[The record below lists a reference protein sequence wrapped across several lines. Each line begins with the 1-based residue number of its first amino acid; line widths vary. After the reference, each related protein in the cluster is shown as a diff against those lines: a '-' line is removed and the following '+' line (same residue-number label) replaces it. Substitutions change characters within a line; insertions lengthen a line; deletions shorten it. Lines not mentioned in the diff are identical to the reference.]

1 MDELLR
7 LLPPIRRTR
16 GNRLYAADGRRFLDL
31 WMDGGRGIMGEAE
44 RPARGYAA
52 NAVDKGLV
60 HPYPGL
66 YDARFAKA
74 LLRAWP
80 RFGAVRLFANEAGAL
95 ASARRMLGDASALP
109 VDPAGRAMLPAERAA
124 PGRAAFMLARPFVP
138 AEAYEACAL
147 AMVRLPLAAALSPA
161 ALMAADEA
169 AFGSEAGDLV
179 PGMRCYAAT
188 RAMDSLAR
196 APERGYGEPHWRLFD
211 KRMAGYFERRG
222 PYLLA
227 RCDEGTY
234 RRFFEAALDGGAL
247 VAPRWDEPAAV
258 PADFDD
264 GELKRLAAA
273 LAEAGFGA

>member
-31 WMDGGRGIMGEAE
+31 WMDGGRGVMGEAE
-44 RPARGYAA
+44 RPARGYAS

-66 YDARFAKA
+66 YDARLAKA

-80 RFGAVRLFANEAGAL
+80 GFGAVRLYADEAGAL
-95 ASARRMLGDASALP
+95 AAAGRILGDAGARP
-109 VDPAGRAMLPAERAA
+109 VDPAGRGAAIGEPEGLDRA
-124 PGRAAFMLARPFVP
+124 GFMLARPFV
-138 AEAYEACAL
+138 AARAYAACSL
-147 AMVRLPLAAALSPA
+147 AMVRFPLAAALAPA

-169 AFGSEAGDLV
+169 AFGPELGDIV
-179 PGMRCYAAT
+179 PGMRCYAAA
-188 RAMDSLAR
+188 RALDSLAR
-196 APERGYGEPHWRLFD
+196 ASERGYGEARWRLFD
-211 KRMAGYFERRG
+211 RRMGRFFDRSG

-227 RCDEGTY
+227 RCDEGSY
-234 RRFFEAALDGGAL
+234 RRFFEAALSGGAL
-247 VAPRWDEPAAV
+247 AAPRWAEPAAV

-273 LAEAGFGA
+273 LAEGGFGD

>member
-16 GNRLYAADGRRFLDL
+16 GNRLYAADGRRILDL
-31 WMDGGRGIMGEAE
+31 WMDGGRGVMGEAE

-66 YDARFAKA
+66 YDARLAKA

-80 RFGAVRLFANEAGAL
+80 GFGAVRLYADEAGAL
-95 ASARRMLGDASALP
+95 AAAGRILGDAGARP
-109 VDPAGRAMLPAERAA
+109 VDPAGRAPGSPGPASASRA
-124 PGRAAFMLARPFVP
+124 GFLLARPFLP

-147 AMVRLPLAAALSPA
+147 ALVRFPLAAALSPA

-169 AFGSEAGDLV
+169 AFGSEAGEPV
-179 PGMRCYAAT
+179 PGMRSYAAA
-188 RAMDSLAR
+188 RALDSLAR
-196 APERGYGEPHWRLFD
+196 APERGYEESHWRLFD
-211 KRMAGYFERRG
+211 RRMAGYFERRG

-227 RCDEGTY
+227 RCDEGAY
-234 RRFFEAALDGGAL
+234 RRFFEAALAGGAL
-247 VAPRWDEPAAV
+247 VAPRWAEPAAV
-258 PADFDD
+258 PVDFDD

-273 LAEAGFGA
+273 LAEAGFGP

>member
-7 LLPPIRRTR
+7 LLPPIRRAR

-31 WMDGGRGIMGEAE
+31 WMDGGRGVMGEAE

-66 YDARFAKA
+66 YDARLVKA

-80 RFGAVRLFANEAGAL
+80 GFGAVRLYAEESAAL
-95 ASARRMLGDASALP
+95 AAAGRVLGGAAARPL
-109 VDPAGRAMLPAERAA
+109 DPAGRAPGSSGPVAA
-124 PGRAAFMLARPFVP
+124 GRAAFMLARPFLP
-138 AEAYEACAL
+138 AAAYGACAL
-147 AMVRLPLAAALSPA
+147 AIVRLPLAAALSPA
-161 ALMAADEA
+161 ALMAADEE
-169 AFGSEAGDLV
+169 AFGPEAGDIV
-179 PGMRCYAAT
+179 PGMRCYAAA
-188 RAMDSLAR
+188 RALDSLAR
-196 APERGYGEPHWRLFD
+196 APGRGYDEPHWRLFD
-211 KRMAGYFERRG
+211 RRMGRFFERRG

-227 RCDEGTY
+227 RCEEGAY
-234 RRFFEAALDGGAL
+234 RRFFEAALAGGAL

>member
-7 LLPPIRRTR
+7 LMPPIRRTR
-16 GNRLYAADGRRFLDL
+16 GNRLYAADGRRLLDL
-31 WMDGGRGIMGEAE
+31 WMDGGRGVMGEAE

-66 YDARFAKA
+66 YEARLEKA

-80 RFGAVRLFANEAGAL
+80 GFGAVRLFADEAGAL
-95 ASARRMLGDASALP
+95 AAAGRILGDAEARP
-109 VDPAGRAMLPAERAA
+109 VDPAGRALGPSG
-124 PGRAAFMLARPFVP
+124 PIPTGRAAFMLARPFVP
-138 AEAYEACAL
+138 AAAYEACAL
-147 AMVRLPLAAALSPA
+147 ALVRMPLAAALSPA
-161 ALMAADEA
+161 ALMAADET

-179 PGMRCYAAT
+179 PGMRCYAAA
-188 RAMDSLAR
+188 RALDSLAR
-196 APERGYGEPHWRLFD
+196 SSERGYQESHWRLFD
-211 KRMAGYFERRG
+211 RRMGPYFERRG

-227 RCDEGTY
+227 RCDEGSY
-234 RRFFEAALDGGAL
+234 RRFFEAALAGGAL
-247 VAPRWDEPAAV
+247 VAPRRDEPAAV

>member
-16 GNRLYAADGRRFLDL
+16 GNRLYAADGRRLLDL
-31 WMDGGRGIMGEAE
+31 WMDGGRGVMGESE
-44 RPARGYAA
+44 RPARAYAA
-52 NAVDKGLV
+52 NAIDKGLV

-66 YDARFAKA
+66 YAARLVKA

-80 RFGAVRLFANEAGAL
+80 NFGAVRLFADEAGAL
-95 ASARRMLGDASALP
+95 AAAGRILGDASALP

-138 AEAYEACAL
+138 AAAYEACAL
-147 AMVRLPLAAALSPA
+147 AMVRLPLASALSPA

-169 AFGSEAGDLV
+169 AFGSEAGALV
-179 PGMRCYAAT
+179 PGMRCYAAA
-188 RAMDSLAR
+188 RALDSLAQSS
-196 APERGYGEPHWRLFD
+196 ERGYEAPHWRLFD
-211 KRMAGYFERRG
+211 RRMGSYFERSG

-227 RCDEGTY
+227 RCDEGSY
-234 RRFFEAALDGGAL
+234 RRFFEAALAGGAL
-247 VAPRWDEPAAV
+247 VAPRWAEPAAV